1 MLKNK
6 LIHWVELYQS
16 KPLYGARLWFII
28 KYYFPFQF
36 LIIGSIA
43 FYIERVLQ
51 HRINSLFDLYKL
63 DSAFFLM
70 VVFVGPFIETWL
82 FQWLI
87 INVCQRLFY
96 KFSERI
102 CRMLSIGISS
112 ISFAAA
118 HYGNDPYYPFLVLDS
133 GLVLA
138 LVYYFTKKEFD
149 ANKAFVLTFLL
160 HVCWNLIPT
169 SIHILFL

>member
-36 LIIGSIA
+36 LITGSIA

-51 HRINSLFDLYKL
+51 HRINSLFDFYKL

-82 FQWLI
+82 FQ
-87 INVCQRLFY
+87 
-96 KFSERI
+96 
-102 CRMLSIGISS
+102 
-112 ISFAAA
+112 
-118 HYGNDPYYPFLVLDS
+118 
-133 GLVLA
+133 
-138 LVYYFTKKEFD
+138 
-149 ANKAFVLTFLL
+149 
-160 HVCWNLIPT
+160 
-169 SIHILFL
+169 